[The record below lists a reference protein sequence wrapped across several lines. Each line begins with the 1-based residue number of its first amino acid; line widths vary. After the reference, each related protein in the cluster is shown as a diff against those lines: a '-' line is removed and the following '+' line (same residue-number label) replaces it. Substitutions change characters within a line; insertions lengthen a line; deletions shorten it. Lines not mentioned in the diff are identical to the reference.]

1 MNVVKDTALKV
12 RILPDADAVAREA
25 AKVIA
30 ADARTAV
37 TARGRFIVAV
47 SGGHTP
53 WQMLRQLANEDV
65 QDFRT
70 QELVGVYQQDER
82 HNPLRHGAMPGADA
96 RSHRP
101 VCGLHRGAGVWIGPQ
116 PFERLALGGR
126 IFPTAR
132 LSG

>member
-53 WQMLRQLANEDV
+53 WQMRGTRHPARQKQLSPVQADV
-65 QDFRT
+65 LPGGDVPT
-70 QELVGVYQQDER
+70 GVYEMEDFT
-82 HNPLRHGAMPGADA
+82 L
-96 RSHRP
+96 
-101 VCGLHRGAGVWIGPQ
+101 
-116 PFERLALGGR
+116 LGNH
-126 IFPTAR
+126 
-132 LSG
+132 